1 MSVPWK
7 SKLAGSRNERNVR
20 YCRKIKNNSVV
31 LIKQGTKTITHPTC
45 MSTFSFRFNS
55 CLEILPPVLFVFR
68 GWDCG
73 EIHQMQDGE
82 PIKGGCC
89 MKQGRVIESVRY
101 LYTLGHGLRS
111 VCMVTCDTFCDM
123 PDHFS

>member
-20 YCRKIKNNSVV
+20 YCRKIKDILVA
-31 LIKQGTKTITHPTC
+31 LIKQGTKTITLILSVCSTT

-55 CLEILPPVLFVFR
+55 CLEILPPVLFVFH

-89 MKQGRVIESVRY
+89 TKQGRVIESVRY
-101 LYTLGHGLRS
+101 LDTLGAWP
-111 VCMVTCDTFCDM
+111 T
-123 PDHFS
+123 